1 MKTQSQP
8 YTESAVPRKG
18 EAVLEA
24 FVDALEWDEAV
35 GRIAHWGAGRQ
46 SRYVCICNVHSVVTT
61 TTDVEFKIAVNNADM
76 ATPDGAPIAWALRK
90 LGHPAQERING
101 PDLMMR
107 YLAEAERLGQAVFFY
122 GSTEDTLARLETAL
136 REHFPDLRIAG
147 AHAPPFRPLT
157 REEDEAIVEQINA
170 SGANVVFVG
179 LGCPKQ
185 EKWMAEHRGR
195 IRAVMIGVGA
205 AFDYHAGVIKRAPL
219 WWQRNGLE
227 WLYRLGSE
235 PRRLFKRYLVT
246 NTLFVFGFVRQLV
259 SAKLALREA

>member
-1 MKTQSQP
+1 MQ
-8 YTESAVPRKG
+8 RKG

-24 FVDALEWDEAV
+24 FIDALTWEETLGQITQWAS
-35 GRIAHWGAGRQ
+35 GRE

-61 TTDVEFKIAVNNADM
+61 TNDVEFKIAVNNADM
-76 ATPDGAPIAWALRK
+76 ATPDGAPIAWALRR

-101 PDLMMR
+101 PDLMMK
-107 YLAEAERLGQAVFFY
+107 YLAQAERLGQSVFFY
-122 GSTEDTLARLETAL
+122 GSTESTLARLCVAL
-136 REHFPDLRIAG
+136 NGQFPGLRIAG
-147 AHAPPFRPLT
+147 THSPPFRPLS
-157 REEDEAIVEQINA
+157 REEDEAIVEMINA

-195 IRAVMIGVGA
+195 IRGVMVGVGA
-205 AFDYHAGVIKRAPL
+205 AFDYHAGVVKRAPL

-235 PRRLFKRYLVT
+235 PRRLFKRYMVT
-246 NTLFVFGFVRQLV
+246 NTLFVVGFLRQVV
-259 SAKLALREA
+259 STKLALSEA